1 MAINRYDKAPEWQ
14 PAVLPYDMILKAADL
29 TQQRWDKATVETDK
43 QVDDL
48 FKNARAVPTSVDE
61 QANLP
66 GVRSEYMKLRE
77 SLVNDVD
84 MNPTK
89 YQYMVN
95 DFVSKN
101 KPLLDKMTSRYNMWQ
116 AGQNTRA
123 TNLANPEWAADNFY
137 LDTDQV
143 DVSQLDSKSDVL
155 WEPHLTPK
163 ATQNPGTYIQASV
176 LDKWTGMTLNPESM
190 VDSQGRI
197 TMEFGKSIDDLKNKA
212 RSGSAAYMRSN
223 NFRSIYRS
231 GKWDNVVPDDIIRDV
246 TGEEYYGGLTL
257 GEMEPEQY
265 AEAMIVLTGMEQ
277 LNSKKSMTKGTA
289 SSTSSDKDAK
299 PKPEPPVT
307 VYVGGIK
314 VTPKQFS
321 DFHGIPLNNDGT
333 VTIRATDGISKF
345 GNNPILSEDEVKEAN
360 WFNVTSTSMENLG
373 LSAPLTKMYDL
384 TSKLRD
390 AKQKNEAFRLFNSD
404 PSLSGNERNF
414 ISSLMDLPYGMTG
427 NKLNEVYQEYT
438 TEYNKALEELTTAVY
453 KLDTNSSEWLKI
465 QAAALEMGKVVNK
478 PSDVIAI
485 NKELLAKQIDKGSMS
500 TEQEKIDAI
509 KRQLG
514 YKLVNSGAAKFRLDP
529 TTNNVVSVD
538 GARYLKGGIE
548 FGWIKDDNGKLVTD
562 PKEAFVTYMENIM
575 PGMFD
580 SGWTD
585 FNGTY
590 DSFEEF
596 WEDIGKDI
604 MTMSPDG
611 TLMLDYYLPEDINS
625 SASAQGYNKAN
636 SGTGSTFDENKD
648 YWDMRYPVILEEMN
662 TNRLAESLAKYPG
675 GLKAVTLTLE
685 NILSNKKTP
694 AAIAPTL
701 KGMLNTAKQN
711 NDYNNIARLQIL
723 IQQGLANGWPKEM
736 QDAILGNDGTS
747 GSINPNQ
754 PQGQQGNPLG
764 GLR

>member
-48 FKNARAVPTSVDE
+48 FKNTRAVPTSVDE

-77 SLVNDVD
+77 SLVNDTD

-123 TNLANPEWAADNFY
+123 TNLSNPEWASDNFY
-137 LDTDQV
+137 LDSDQV

-163 ATQNPGTYIQASV
+163 ATQNPGTYIQSSV

-190 VDSQGRI
+190 VDSEGRI

-212 RSGSAAYMRSN
+212 RSGSSAYMRSN
-223 NFRSIYRS
+223 NFKSIYRS
-231 GKWDNVVPDDIIRDV
+231 SMWDDVVPDDIIRDV

-277 LNSKKSMTKGTA
+277 LNSKKAMTKGTA
-289 SSTSSDKDAK
+289 SSASGKGDVVVQ
-299 PKPEPPVT
+299 EPPVRA
-307 VYVGGIK
+307 YVDSKK
-314 VTPKQFS
+314 VTPKQFT
-321 DFHGIPLNNDGT
+321 DFNGVPLNNDGT
-333 VTIRATDGISKF
+333 ITVRATDGISKF

-390 AKQKNEAFRLFNSD
+390 AKQKNEVFQLFHND
-404 PSLSGNERNF
+404 PSLSGNQRDF
-414 ISSLMDLPYGMTG
+414 LGSLMDLPYGMTG
-427 NKLNEVYQEYT
+427 DKLNEVYQEYT
-438 TEYNKALEELTTAVY
+438 TEYNKAFEELTTSIS

-478 PSDVIAI
+478 PSDVVAI

-548 FGWIKDDNGKLVTD
+548 FGWIKDDQGKLVTE
-562 PKEAFVTYMENIM
+562 PKKAFIDYMENIM

-585 FNGTY
+585 FNGAY
-590 DSFEEF
+590 DDFEEF

-611 TLMLDYYLPEDINS
+611 TLILDYYLPEDINS
-625 SASAQGYNKAN
+625 PASAQGYNRAN
-636 SGTGSTFDENKD
+636 SGTGTTFDQNKD
-648 YWDMRYPVILEEMN
+648 YWDIRYPVILEEMN

-685 NILSNKKTP
+685 NILSNNKTP
-694 AAIAPTL
+694 KAIAPSL

-723 IQQGLANGWPKEM
+723 IQQGMANGWPKEM

-747 GSINPNQ
+747 GSINPTF